1 MSAHLHDA
9 QLVGYIHHTL
19 TDAQREVM
27 DQHLATCPRCR
38 ARLAGHE
45 ALQKRIRHEL
55 LAELRAIHPPPG
67 MTLAA
72 IGPRLRCS
80 RTSALLHRRCQQLFP
95 GAATLITVALQ
106 AIILLA
112 LFGSLSQPVAGA
124 TLASGG
130 PAVAMPSTYP
140 ALAGLAGGELPR
152 HWSVEGVYLQQ
163 YEVAVDRTVARSGGA
178 SGTIR
183 SVVSEPQ
190 ALWGHCS
197 LMQRFRAD
205 AYLGQRLQMSA
216 YVRTE
221 DVVGQVDLWVRTVG
235 PERRVLSLAD
245 VHDRP
250 LRGTMD
256 WHLVEIAV
264 HVPEDSVLIEFGV
277 DLSGKG
283 QVWVDDF
290 RFERE
295 VPQ

>member
-9 QLVGYIHHTL
+9 QLSGYIHHTL

-27 DQHLATCPRCR
+27 DQHLATCPHCR

-55 LAELRAIHPPPG
+55 LADLRAINPPPR

-72 IGPRLRCS
+72 IRPRPRRS
-80 RTSALLHRRCQQLFP
+80 RALAVLRRCCRQLFP
-95 GAATLITVALQ
+95 GVAALATVAVQ

-112 LFGSLSQPVAGA
+112 LFGSISQPVAGA
-124 TLASGG
+124 TLVSGG
-130 PAVAMPSTYP
+130 PA
-140 ALAGLAGGELPR
+140 AGEPPE

-163 YEVAVDRTVARSGGA
+163 YEVAVDHKVAHSGEASATLRS
-178 SGTIR
+178 I
-183 SVVSEPQ
+183 VSQPQ

-205 AYLGQRLQMSA
+205 AYRGQRLRMSA
-216 YVRTE
+216 YVRME
-221 DVVGQVDLWVRTVG
+221 DVEGQANLWVRTVG
-235 PERRVLSLAD
+235 PERQVLNLD
-245 VHDRP
+245 DIHNCP

-256 WHLVEIAV
+256 WHPVEIV
-264 HVPEDSVLIEFGV
+264 TYVPEDSVLIEFGV
-277 DLSGKG
+277 DLAGKG

-290 RFERE
+290 RFEQE
-295 VPQ
+295 VPR

>member
-27 DQHLATCPRCR
+27 DQHLAICPHCR

-45 ALQKRIRHEL
+45 ALQKRLRHEL
-55 LAELRAIHPPPG
+55 LADLRAINPPPR

-72 IGPRLRCS
+72 IGPRLQRS
-80 RTSALLHRRCQQLFP
+80 RVPAVLHKSCQQLFP
-95 GAATLITVALQ
+95 GAAALVTVAVQ
-106 AIILLA
+106 TVILLA

-124 TLASGG
+124 TLASGDLV
-130 PAVAMPSTYP
+130 VAMSSTYP
-140 ALAGLAGGELPR
+140 APAGTAAGEPPR
-152 HWSVEGVYLQQ
+152 HWSVEGVYLHQ
-163 YEVAVDRTVARSGGA
+163 YEVAVDRAVVHSGGA

-183 SVVSEPQ
+183 SVISEPQ

-197 LMQRFRAD
+197 LMQRLRANG
-205 AYLGQRLQMSA
+205 YRGQRLRMSA

-221 DVVGQVDLWVRTVG
+221 DVAGQVNLWVRTVG
-235 PERRVLSLAD
+235 PERQVLSLGD

-250 LRGTMD
+250 LRGTNH
-256 WHLVEIAV
+256 WRPVEVIV

-283 QVWVDDF
+283 QLWVDDF
-290 RFERE
+290 RFEQE
-295 VPQ
+295 VSR